1 MENKLLL
8 EEIKRFRLMSG
19 YDSGKTSTENNRYI
33 NEQESAVRDVVK
45 ALKDAKAATELR
57 SVESAIMRDIA
68 GEIKVGGKELTTT
81 KEILDALS
89 AGKLAEREAGS
100 FFFSTLRNSKEGG
113 SLNKATI
120 DYLAS
125 QKTTLEYASRFKNAE
140 ELKASILKNPKNAK
154 MSEKTA
160 EDLANKIFEFRDAKE
175 VESAKTAKELEQSK
189 ELKKSEEIKKQ
200 RERETERYET
210 DKQKIELE
218 NERIL
223 RQSDAEAREAMAQ
236 AERSNAKIREIKTT
250 QEAVEAE
257 TMLMKSKE
265 SLAEARKAKPNVVLH
280 WLKTNRIVNFV
291 KKVIFNKYVLLLAG
305 GSLAAYWAWNKF
317 FKDNGIT
324 VKCDEGKVVDP
335 KTGDCVDKSKLD
347 GNNPEDD
354 SNPENTDTPGTST
367 ANNSSSEDGPNDG
380 ITYRNCSGNYS
391 IGCKDLT
398 YTDTI
403 KQLQKCLG
411 VKQTGYFGKNTER
424 ELESATNEKTIDRN
438 GIRLLCGNF

>member
-1 MENKLLL
+1 
-8 EEIKRFRLMSG
+8 MSG
-19 YDSGKTSTENNRYI
+19 YDSKKTSTENDRYL

-45 ALKDAKAATELR
+45 ALKDAKYATELR

-81 KEILDALS
+81 KEIIDALI
-89 AGKLAEREAGS
+89 AGKLAEREAAS
-100 FFFSTLRNSKEGG
+100 FFFSTLRNSKEGS
-113 SLNKATI
+113 SLNKATMEI
-120 DYLAS
+120 LAS
-125 QKTTLEYASRFKNAE
+125 QKSTLEYAARFKNAE
-140 ELKASILKNPKNAK
+140 ELKASILKNKNNTK

-210 DKQKIELE
+210 DKQKIELD
-218 NERIL
+218 NDRIL

-236 AERSNAKIREIKTT
+236 AERSNAKIREIKTK
-250 QEAVEAE
+250 QEAIEAE
-257 TMLMKSKE
+257 TMLMKAKE
-265 SLAEARKAKPNVVLH
+265 SLSKAKDAKPNVVLH
-280 WLKTNRIVNFV
+280 WLKTNRIINFAR
-291 KKVIFNKYVLLLAG
+291 KVIFNKYVLILAG

-324 VKCDEGKVVDP
+324 VKCDEGKAVDP

-347 GNNPEDD
+347 GSNPEDKD
-354 SNPENTDTPGTST
+354 EYGTSRG
-367 ANNSSSEDGPNDG
+367 NNSSNEDGVNDG
-380 ITYRNCSGNYS
+380 ITYGSCFGTYG
-391 IGCKDLT
+391 IGCKDPVGG
-398 YTDTI
+398 DTI

-411 VKQTGYFGKNTER
+411 VKDTGYFGKNTER
-424 ELESATNEKTIDRN
+424 SVESETNKKTINRQ
-438 GIRLLCGNF
+438 GIILICGNF

>member
-19 YDSGKTSTENNRYI
+19 YDSKKTSSENNRYL

-81 KEILDALS
+81 KEVLDALS

-125 QKTTLEYASRFKNAE
+125 QKSTLDYAARFKNAE
-140 ELKASILKNPKNAK
+140 ELKASILKNPKNSK

-210 DKQKIELE
+210 DKQKIELD
-218 NERIL
+218 NDRIL

-236 AERSNAKIREIKTT
+236 AERSNAKIREIKTK
-250 QEAVEAE
+250 QEAIEAE
-257 TMLMKSKE
+257 TLLMREQRELTALKD
-265 SLAEARKAKPNVVLH
+265 AKPNVVLH

-291 KKVIFNKYVLLLAG
+291 KKVIFNKYVLILAG
-305 GSLAAYWAWNKF
+305 GSLAAYWVWKKF
-317 FKDNGIT
+317 FKDNGI
-324 VKCDEGKVVDP
+324 
-335 KTGDCVDKSKLD
+335 SILD
-347 GNNPEDD
+347 SDNPEDK
-354 SNPENTDTPGTST
+354 SNPEDGDKKSPDVDLGTST
-367 ANNSSSEDGPNDG
+367 ANNSSSEDGSNDG
-380 ITYRNCSGNYS
+380 ITYRNCSGTYS

-411 VKQTGYFGKNTER
+411 VKETGYFGKNTER
-424 ELESATNEKTIDRN
+424 ELMSVRNEKTIDRN

>member
-19 YDSGKTSTENNRYI
+19 YDSRKTSTENDRYL
-33 NEQESAVRDVVK
+33 NEQETAFRDAVK
-45 ALKDAKAATELR
+45 AFKDAKLASELK
-57 SVESAIMRDIA
+57 SAESAIMRDIA

-81 KEILDALS
+81 KEVVDAFS
-89 AGKLAEREAGS
+89 AGRLGEKETSS
-100 FFFSTLRNSKEGG
+100 FFFSTLRNSKEGEA
-113 SLNKATI
+113 LNKASI
-120 DYLAS
+120 NYIS
-125 QKTTLEYASRFKNAE
+125 SRKSTLEYASRFKNVE
-140 ELKASILKNPKNAK
+140 ELKASILKNKNNAK

-210 DKQKIELE
+210 DKQKIERE

-223 RQSDAEAREAMAQ
+223 RQSETEAREAMAQ
-236 AERSNAKIREIKTT
+236 AERTNAKIREIKTK
-250 QEAVEAE
+250 QEVIEAE
-257 TMLMKSKE
+257 TLLMREQRELTALKD
-265 SLAEARKAKPNVVLH
+265 AKPNVVLH
-280 WLKTNRIVNFV
+280 WLRTNRIVNFV
-291 KKVIFNKYVLLLAG
+291 KKVIFNKYVLLLAA

-347 GNNPEDD
+347 D

-380 ITYRNCSGNYS
+380 ITYRNCSGTYS

-411 VKQTGYFGKNTER
+411 VKETGYFGKNTET
-424 ELESATNEKTIDRN
+424 ELMSVRNEKTIDRN